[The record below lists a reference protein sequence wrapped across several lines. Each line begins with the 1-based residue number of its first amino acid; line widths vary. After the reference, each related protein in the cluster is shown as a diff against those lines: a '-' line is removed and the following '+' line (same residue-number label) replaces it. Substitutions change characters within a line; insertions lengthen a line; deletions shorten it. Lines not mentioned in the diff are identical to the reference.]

1 MSGFLLRF
9 KAFTKI
15 YILREKENI
24 YLNKWYLDNGE
35 EKLRYDYPLGE
46 SSIVFDVGGYLGEF
60 AEKISEKYNSTVYF
74 FEPVDEFFDSVE
86 SKLKGN
92 ENIRFYKFGL
102 GAETRTDL
110 ITFDGAAS
118 SAVKKSDNSKEIK
131 IVNVID
137 FMNENRIDKVDLIKI
152 NIEGMEYELLNK
164 IISEGKIKC
173 FENIQ
178 VQFHNFEEGDSA
190 KRDAIREK
198 LAKTHYTTYEYPF
211 VWENWKL
218 K

>member
-1 MSGFLLRF
+1 MSGFFLRF
-9 KAFTKI
+9 KAFVKI
-15 YILREKENI
+15 YILRDKKNL

-35 EKLRYDYPLGE
+35 EKLRYNYPLDE

-60 AEKISEKYNSTVYF
+60 AEKITERYKSIVYF

-86 SKLKGN
+86 KKLKDC

-102 GAETRTDL
+102 GAETRTDS

-137 FMNENRIDKVDLIKI
+137 FMNENKIDKVDLIKI
-152 NIEGMEYELLNK
+152 NIEGMEYELLDK

-173 FENIQ
+173 FGNIQ
-178 VQFHNFEEGDSA
+178 VQFHNFKEGDST
-190 KRDAIREK
+190 KRDAIRAK
-198 LAKTHYTTYEYPF
+198 LANTHYPTYEYPF